1 MRTFMNYEDIETL
14 CEAIVKDFLK
24 KKHYTNIQCLDIEGL
39 VTEYMGS
46 KIQYESF
53 AETDG
58 NRIGFLSDGKT
69 ALHVYQNG
77 AEYDKVFPKQ
87 TMVIER
93 GLLCLKESGRKRFTI
108 AHEAGHILLERYMG
122 MTAGPAFH
130 AEFDGSQNYSQ
141 EMLLQLFNLTE
152 MYADRIGACLLM
164 PRFLVKRAL
173 KKHNAEKAIVAYGE
187 GIISRKEKVTLQRIA
202 DALGVSFSA
211 CMNRLRELKLIEY
224 RPIEEYIHNELGFG
238 GECVEG

>member
-1 MRTFMNYEDIETL
+1 MRTFMKYEDIETL
-14 CEAIVKDFLK
+14 CEAIVKDYLK

-39 VTEYMGS
+39 VTEYMGGT
-46 KIQYESF
+46 IQYESF
-53 AETDG
+53 AELDG
-58 NRIGFLSDGKT
+58 NRVGFLSDGKT
-69 ALHVYQNG
+69 ALHVFQDG
-77 AEYDKVFPKQ
+77 KEYDKVFPRQ
-87 TMVIER
+87 TVVIER
-93 GLLCLKESGRKRFTI
+93 GLLCPQESGRKRFTI

-122 MTAGPAFH
+122 YEAQPVFH
-130 AEFDGSQNYSQ
+130 SEYDSKQNYSK
-141 EMLLQLFNLTE
+141 EMLQQLFNLTE
-152 MYADRIGACLLM
+152 MYADRVGACLLM
-164 PRFLVKRAL
+164 PRFLVQRAL

-187 GIISRKEKVTLQRIA
+187 GIISRKEKVTLQRVA